1 MSPIL
6 LALLLAALSLAFAAA
21 WQRHAERRRQ
31 REALRERAELA
42 AAARAAAPLQV
53 PVVDLDRCLG
63 CGTCVREC
71 PENGVLALVHGQ
83 AAVVNAA
90 GCVGHAR
97 CVSECPVGAVSLSRG
112 DLSRREDV
120 PALDGGLQAVGTPG
134 LFLVGEVTA
143 RSLIRTATGHGA
155 QVAASIAQRTRE
167 GAGSDLLDAVIVGA
181 GPGGL
186 ACALGCRERGLEF
199 VLLDQEQV
207 VGGAV
212 AKYPRRKLVLTDE
225 VKLPLHGPLEKREFA
240 KEELVGLWQ
249 DLADR
254 HELPFRGGVVF
265 ERVERHD
272 DGTFTVHSDGA
283 PLRARSVV
291 LAIGRRGRPRRLG
304 VPGEELPHVA
314 FGLLDAAA
322 HRGRRCV
329 VVGGG
334 DSAVEAALALAEQPD
349 TTVTIVYR
357 QEAFFRLRSKNRQRL
372 DEQRAAG
379 SLEVLL
385 AAEVASITADSVEVA
400 QRDGGGAA
408 VMLQLRCDDVFVLIG
423 GEAPFAQLRASGVS
437 FDPALVA
444 AHAAELEDPAHTP
457 GDDRGA
463 LWAIGVSL
471 LMAVTALV
479 FVLWHGDYYLAAPA
493 ERAAEPK
500 HALLRADRSLGLWF
514 GLGAFAAL
522 LANLAYLLRRQQWW
536 GVRFGR
542 LSSWM
547 HAHVATGFV
556 AVLLVALHAALQ
568 PRTTP
573 GGYASWGMVALLV
586 TGAVG
591 RWFYAWLPRLANGKE
606 RSLDGLRAELAA
618 LRVADGGGAFAVAA
632 QREVLELVDR
642 RQWRSSW
649 LGRVVTLLGL
659 QWDLWRTRRRLR
671 ALAGRHGASAD
682 DLAVAMQRASDAHGV
697 AVACAHLED
706 LRLLLGTWR
715 WLHRW
720 LALLVVLLVIVHV
733 VVAIA
738 RGVFVG
744 GGGL

>member
-1 MSPIL
+1 MSPTL
-6 LALLLAALSLAFAAA
+6 LVLLLAALLLAFGAA
-21 WQRHAERRRQ
+21 WQRHVERRRQ

-42 AAARAAAPLQV
+42 SAARAATPLQV
-53 PVVDLDRCLG
+53 PVIDLDRCLG

-97 CVSECPVGAVSLSRG
+97 CVSECPVGAVTLSRG
-112 DLSRREDV
+112 DLSQRDDV
-120 PALDGGLQAVGTPG
+120 PALDAELQAVGVPG

-143 RSLIRTATGHGA
+143 RSLIRTATAHGTR
-155 QVAASIAQRTRE
+155 VAASVAQRVRR
-167 GAGSDLLDAVIVGA
+167 GDDGVLDAVIVGA

-186 ACALGCRERGLEF
+186 ACALACRERGLEF
-199 VLLDQEQV
+199 ELLDQEPV

-225 VKLPLHGPLEKREFA
+225 VALPLHGALPKREYL
-240 KEELVGLWQ
+240 KEELVELWQ
-249 DLADR
+249 GLAER
-254 HELPFRGGVVF
+254 HDLPFCGGVAF

-283 PLRARSVV
+283 PRRARSVV

-349 TTVTIVYR
+349 TAVTIVYR

-379 SLEVLL
+379 ALEVLL
-385 AAEVASITADSVEVA
+385 SAEVASIADDHVEVVQHA
-400 QRDGGGAA
+400 GGGAA
-408 VMLQLRCDDVFVLIG
+408 VMLQLACDDVLVLIG
-423 GEAPFAQLRASGVS
+423 GEAPFAQLQKSGVS
-437 FDPALVA
+437 FDAALVA
-444 AHAAELEDPAHTP
+444 AHAAEVEDPAHTP

-463 LWAIGVSL
+463 LWAIGVSVL
-471 LMAVTALV
+471 LAIAALAV
-479 FVLWHGDYYLAAPA
+479 VLWHGDYYLAAPA

-514 GLGAFAAL
+514 GLGAFVAL

-547 HAHVATGFV
+547 HAHVATGLA

-568 PRTTP
+568 PRATP
-573 GGYASWGMVALLV
+573 GGYASWGLVALLL
-586 TGAVG
+586 TGAIG

-606 RSLDGLRAELAA
+606 RTLDELRGELAT
-618 LRVADGGGAFAVAA
+618 LRRGGGDDAFAVAA

-671 ALAGRHGASAD
+671 ALAGQHGASAD
-682 DLAVAMQRASDAHGV
+682 DLAVALQRARDAHGV